1 MRALIGSLV
10 RPGGG
15 SAACLLLAVVGAAL
29 LACKGSSAGEVT
41 QPKLGTLTG
50 SAQSPK
56 LASEVTRL
64 PRIAGKSGEVNKNF
78 GICFHYKQPS
88 RLGELTVVVQPPGA
102 IKTDNVALD
111 KEKAGGGLRMKLPPL
126 DGSEGDFCQEMF
138 FDADDPL
145 GKWHFE
151 LRNGEALVRAWDI
164 DVYAP

>member
-1 MRALIGSLV
+1 MHALVGSMARSNAPPAICLV
-10 RPGGG
+10 
-15 SAACLLLAVVGAAL
+15 LALVGAAL
-29 LACKGSSAGEVT
+29 LACKGGSGGAIT

-50 SAQSPK
+50 SAQSPQ

-64 PRIAGKSGEVNKNF
+64 PRVPSKSGEVSKNF

-88 RLGELTVVVQPPGA
+88 QLGELTVVVQPPGT
-102 IKTDNVALD
+102 IKTDNVQLD
-111 KEKAGGGLRMKLPPL
+111 KEKAGGGLRMKLPRL
-126 DGSEGDFCQEMF
+126 DGTEGDFCQEMF

-151 LRNGEALVRAWDI
+151 LRNDEAVVRAWDI